1 MRGKKDEGKQEIITG
16 KAVFA
21 RPNRTKKEANR
32 NSAFGTFG
40 TRLNPDERAGLQFLT
55 LKKARPVGSP

>member
-1 MRGKKDEGKQEIITG
+1 VSGMRWKKDEGKQEIITG

-21 RPNRTKKEANR
+21 RPNRTKKEAAC

-40 TRLNPDERAGLQFLT
+40 ARQNRNAPREPVCSFL
-55 LKKARPVGSP
+55 L